1 MGLDSLILD
10 SAGLCNGV
18 YHMQQPTW
26 LCWICQVWHTLTML
40 YMECCWKMCVR
51 VVPSLPATYALAP
64 RSVQKAELTRA
75 PGPTVSSMPHSFEM
89 NTCCRADCV
98 WGANSLLLSSS
109 QRETGGQG
117 QQSQQAEMADL
128 P

>member
-1 MGLDSLILD
+1 MHRSQWGFTAIAILA

-18 YHMQQPTW
+18 CRMPLHFKR
-26 LCWICQVWHTLTML
+26 LCWILQVWHTLTML

-89 NTCCRADCV
+89 NTCFRADCV
-98 WGANSLLLSSS
+98 WRASSVLLSGS
-109 QRETGGQG
+109 QRETY
-117 QQSQQAEMADL
+117 
-128 P
+128 